1 MRLAM
6 TNMSEQ
12 YYSDFPLSKSDL
24 FEAALRSCIASYY
37 SYRAYC
43 NYKVFRKEIFM
54 RDLNGD
60 YISYL
65 KSFLEDIY

>member
-1 MRLAM
+1 MLCDLDLM
-6 TNMSEQ
+6 
-12 YYSDFPLSKSDL
+12 SKSDL
-24 FEAALRSCIASYY
+24 FEAALRSRIASYY

-43 NYKVFRKEIFM
+43 NYKGFCAQIAK